1 MFVLLKRLLLL
12 FQKLVLEYKHPCQC
26 QVMSIKF
33 AVALRYIKDKYEETK
48 KKETEK
54 KGKNQKLSVNQHQ

>member
-1 MFVLLKRLLLL
+1 MTKKERVNNTT
-12 FQKLVLEYKHPCQC
+12 Y
-26 QVMSIKF
+26 